1 MKKAIFLLSFL
12 PCLSFA
18 QHVKTTPLE
27 SGVRID
33 FHSSVMNENR
43 TIWIRVPASYNDEQ
57 VNQSYPVMY
66 VLDGKSAF
74 FPVTGV
80 VSFMSEKEHVNHQIP
95 EMIVVGVDT
104 ENRFR
109 DLTPNH
115 STMQPNGEEAKT
127 PEQKLMMEES
137 GGGELFLKFMQDEVF
152 MYVEKNYRTLPYR
165 LYVGHSLGGLTASYT
180 FLKYPDLFNAAIAI
194 DPSLWWDGARYVKEA
209 PALLEKMSADKM
221 KRYYVSV
228 IDSGSHAGQMKFH
241 FNAILDL
248 GKSMEGLESK
258 KLKHKVDNILNT
270 DHSSIPLLSWYN
282 GLLFVFEGYHKY
294 HFDFLKDPD
303 QIEAHFKGIEST
315 IGLKMNPPMDVFEIL
330 VHYLTSPNRFP
341 DAVKARKVLN
351 MALKYYPNVAYFQQ
365 KFRELDTSQ
374 SSINKVKQYRKQHER
389 EIISE
394 YFNLLSIP
402 NHALDKANINKN
414 ALQIENMLK
423 KRGIKTKLL
432 ESKTPNTP
440 KAVYG
445 EVIVPDAAL
454 TIVFY
459 AHYDGQPVTPEKWH
473 SSIKPYQPVLLS
485 NSIEQGGKPIAFP
498 AVGQALDPEWRISC
512 RSSSDDK
519 AGVMTIINAYDAL
532 VKSGVKLKHNIKFF
546 FEGEEEI
553 GSLHLGEI
561 LEKNKDLLK
570 ADLWLIADGPV
581 HQSGLPMIDF
591 GVRGDVNVDL
601 TVYGPKRP
609 LHSGHYG
616 NWAPNP
622 CLMLSRL
629 LASMKDE
636 TGNVLIQGY
645 YDDVIP
651 FTASEKKAFDEIPSV
666 DHQMKMELGINQ
678 PEGGGESLFEA
689 FEKPSLNINGI
700 RCADAG
706 DRASNVITTE
716 AKSSLDLR
724 QVLGTDYL
732 KQVDLLRKHIVG
744 QGYLVLDRAPTDE
757 ERMNNPRI
765 ARLDVVKG
773 GYNAQRTP
781 IDLPISQRVI
791 SAVRGATDKKLILEP
806 TSGGSL
812 PLYLFE
818 QHLNTKVIN
827 LCIVNHD
834 NNQHSENEN
843 VRLQNLWD
851 SIEQLA
857 AIMVMD

>member
-1 MKKAIFLLSFL
+1 MKRLIFLLTLL
-12 PCLSFA
+12 PLYSLAQFA
-18 QHVKTTPLE
+18 KPVPVE
-27 SGVRID
+27 NGVRID
-33 FHSSVMNENR
+33 FQSQIFGEKR
-43 TIWIRVPASYNDEQ
+43 TIWVRVPASYHDEG

-80 VSFMSEKEHVNHQIP
+80 VSFMSEKEHVNYQIP

-104 ENRFR
+104 EKRFR

-115 STMQPNGEEAKT
+115 STKQPNGEEAQT

-137 GGGELFLKFMQDEVF
+137 GGGEKFLKFMQEEVF
-152 MYVEKNYRTLPYR
+152 AYVERNYRTLPYR
-165 LYVGHSLGGLTASYT
+165 LYVGHSLGGLTVSHT
-180 FLKYPDLFNAAIAI
+180 FLNHPGLFNAVMAI

-209 PALLEKMSADKM
+209 PEQLQKMNADQM
-221 KRYYVSV
+221 KKYYVSV
-228 IDSGSHAGQMKFH
+228 IDSGAQAGPMRFH
-241 FNAILDL
+241 YNAIVDL
-248 GKSMEGLESK
+248 GESMQRFASK
-258 KLKHKVDNILNT
+258 KLKSKVDEIPNT
-270 DHSSIPLLSWYN
+270 NHSSIPMLSWYN

-294 HFDFLKDPD
+294 HYDFLKDPD
-303 QIEAHFKGIEST
+303 QIETHFKGLEST
-315 IGLKMNPPMDVFEIL
+315 IGLKMNPPKDVLEIL
-330 VHYLTSPNRFP
+330 VHYLTSPNRYP
-341 DAVKARKVLN
+341 DPVKARKVLD
-351 MALKYYPNVAYFQQ
+351 MAMKYYPNVTYFQQ
-365 KFRELDTSQ
+365 KFRELDTTQ
-374 SSINKVKQYRKQHER
+374 TPVTKVRQFRKQHEKEMIR
-389 EIISE
+389 E
-394 YFNLLSIP
+394 YFDLLSIP
-402 NHALDKANINKN
+402 NHAMDKVNIDRN
-414 ALQIENMLK
+414 AVLIESMLK
-423 KRGIKTKLL
+423 KRGIKTRLL
-432 ESKTPNTP
+432 ESNTQGTP

-445 EVIVPDAAL
+445 EANVPDAEL

-473 SSIKPYQPVLLS
+473 PSIKPYQPLLL
-485 NSIEQGGKPIAFP
+485 NRSIEQGGKPIAFP
-498 AVGQALDPEWRISC
+498 TGAQALDPEWRISC

-532 VKSGVKLKHNIKFF
+532 VKSGIKMKHNIKFF

-561 LEKNKDLLK
+561 LEKHRDLLK
-570 ADLWLIADGPV
+570 ADFWLIGDGPV
-581 HQSGLPMIDF
+581 HQSGFPMIDF

-622 CLMLSRL
+622 CLMLSTL
-629 LASMKDE
+629 LASMKDGE
-636 TGNVLIQGY
+636 GRVTIKGY

-666 DHQMKMELGINQ
+666 DQQMKQELGINQ
-678 PEGGGESLFEA
+678 PEGGGKSLFET
-689 FEKPSLNINGI
+689 FEQPSLNINGI

-706 DRASNVITTE
+706 DKASNVITTE
-716 AKSSLDLR
+716 ARSTLDLR
-724 QVLGTDYL
+724 QVLGTDYR
-732 KQVDLLRKHIVG
+732 KQVELLRNHIAG
-744 QGYLVLDRAPTDE
+744 QGYLVLDREPTDD
-757 ERMNNPRI
+757 ERLKHPKI
-765 ARLDVVKG
+765 ARLNMVKG

-781 IDLPISQRVI
+781 LDLPISQRVI
-791 SAVRGATDKKLILEP
+791 KAVKAATDKKLILEP

-818 QHLNTKVIN
+818 QHLGTKVIN
-827 LCIVNHD
+827 LCLVNHD

>member
-1 MKKAIFLLSFL
+1 MKKLIFLLSLL
-12 PCLSFA
+12 PCLSSA
-18 QHVKTTPLE
+18 QEVKTTPVE
-27 SGVRID
+27 NGVRID
-33 FHSSVMNENR
+33 FHSSIMNENR
-43 TIWIRVPASYNDEQ
+43 TIWIRVPASYHEEQ

-137 GGGELFLKFMQDEVF
+137 GGGELFLKFMQEEVIA
-152 MYVEKNYRTLPYR
+152 YVEKNYRTLPYR
-165 LYVGHSLGGLTASYT
+165 LYVGHSLGGLTTSYT
-180 FLKYPDLFNAAIAI
+180 FLKYPGLFNAAIAI

-209 PALLEKMSADKM
+209 PALIEKMPADQM

-228 IDSGSHAGQMKFH
+228 IDSGAQAGRMKFH

-248 GKSMEGLESK
+248 GKSMEGFESK
-258 KLKHKVDNILNT
+258 KLKYKVDNILNT
-270 DHSSIPLLSWYN
+270 NHSSIPLLSWYN
-282 GLLFVFEGYHKY
+282 GLLFIFEGYHKY
-294 HFDFLKDPD
+294 HFDFLQDPD
-303 QIEAHFKGIEST
+303 QIEAHFKGLEST
-315 IGLKMNPPMDVFEIL
+315 IGLKMHPPADIFEIL

-341 DAVKARKVLN
+341 DPVKARKVLD

-374 SSINKVKQYRKQHER
+374 TSITKVRQYRKQHER

-394 YFNLLSIP
+394 YFHLLSIP
-402 NHALDKANINKN
+402 NHALDKINIDKN
-414 ALQIENMLK
+414 AVLIENMLK

-445 EVIVPDAAL
+445 EVLVPDAEL

-459 AHYDGQPVTPEKWH
+459 AHYDGQPVNPEKWH
-473 SSIKPYQPVLLS
+473 PAVKPYQPVLLS
-485 NSIEQGGKPIAFP
+485 RSIEQGGKPIGFP
-498 AVGQALDPEWRISC
+498 AVGQTFDPEWRISC

-519 AGVMTIINAYDAL
+519 AGVMAIINAYDAL
-532 VKSGVKLKHNIKFF
+532 VQSGVKLKHNIKFF

-622 CLMLSRL
+622 CMMLSRL
-629 LASMKDE
+629 LASMKDDA
-636 TGNVLIQGY
+636 GNVVIKGY

-666 DHQMKMELGINQ
+666 DQQMKMELGINQ
-678 PEGGGESLFEA
+678 PEGNGKSLFETY
-689 FEKPSLNINGI
+689 EKPSLNINGI

-706 DRASNVITTE
+706 DQASNVIATE
-716 AKSSLDLR
+716 AKATLDLR

-732 KQVDLLRKHIVG
+732 KQVELLRRHIVG
-744 QGYLVLDRAPTDE
+744 QGYLVLDREPTDE
-757 ERMNNPRI
+757 ERRNNPRI
-765 ARLDVVKG
+765 AQLNVVQG

-781 IDLPISQRVI
+781 LDLPVSQRVI
-791 SAVRGATDKKLILEP
+791 KAVRGATDKKLVLEP

-818 QHLNTKVIN
+818 QHLHTKVIN
-827 LCIVNHD
+827 LCLVNHD

-851 SIEQLA
+851 AIEQLA